1 MGSVLLIILENKIW
15 KFENN
20 RSESTDLSRI
30 GQADIVELINTPIEA
45 DGQIMDID
53 TDGNKSM
60 SDSDVKAFLQESQGI
75 ANPLMVQSL
84 EKTRRNEV
92 LRYALYFGA
101 GVRQLSRLTGVSF
114 GVVQKLTK

>member
-1 MGSVLLIILENKIW
+1 MPRQERTKSGTGIYHVMLRGVNKQDIFDGGYAKASVASATTD
-15 KFENN
+15 KF
-20 RSESTDLSRI
+20 
-30 GQADIVELINTPIEA
+30 A
-45 DGQIMDID
+45 
-53 TDGNKSM
+53 KSI
-60 SDSDVKAFLQESQGI
+60 SDSDVKAFLQMSQGI

-92 LRYALYFGA
+92 LRYALSFGA

>member
-1 MGSVLLIILENKIW
+1 
-15 KFENN
+15 
-20 RSESTDLSRI
+20 
-30 GQADIVELINTPIEA
+30 
-45 DGQIMDID
+45 MDID

-60 SDSDVKAFLQESQGI
+60 SDSDVKAFHQKSQGI

-101 GVRQLSRLTGVSF
+101 GV
-114 GVVQKLTK
+114 